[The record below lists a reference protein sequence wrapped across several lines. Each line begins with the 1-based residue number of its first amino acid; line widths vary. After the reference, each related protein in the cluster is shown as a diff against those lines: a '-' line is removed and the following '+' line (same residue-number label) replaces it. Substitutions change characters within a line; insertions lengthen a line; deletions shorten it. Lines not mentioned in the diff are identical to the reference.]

1 MRISDWS
8 SDVCSSDLP
17 REQPDSRWG
26 NVAECGYILGL
37 KISGDSLKFGQP
49 IHFAFQ
55 IPDSHALPRAQH
67 VADTEQQYRIRTR
80 NYLQPFVRRLPR
92 PARKRFRQEK
102 RCKLRLDHGAR
113 PTN

>member
-26 NVAECGYILGL
+26 NVAECGYILGR

-55 IPDSHALPRAQH
+55 IAESHALLREEH
-67 VADTEQQYRIRTR
+67 VDATEQQCSIRTR
-80 NYLQPFVRRLPR
+80 NYWQPFVRRLEIGRASCRERVCPSV
-92 PARKRFRQEK
+92 
-102 RCKLRLDHGAR
+102 
-113 PTN
+113 